1 MQHAAEPTIA
11 LPDPAERLVSIPNIA
26 KAAPP
31 SRKPPR
37 YVPERGLVRRIRT
50 AQANDDIGELA
61 TRHSLDQETRA
72 LLSAELIKA
81 GAPPITST
89 VAETALSRLVTFE
102 PLNAD
107 ALRPFLMLS
116 LDRPLRAAA
125 MARVGDAMRRAGR
138 RVKLISDAVDTR
150 DNPVLIEAGKS
161 LGCGITRY
169 DGSPNCVDIL
179 RKTDLACLAL
189 IEAGFRAPL
198 DKVALLRL
206 NTLVQ
211 ATGSEPVFVMRPQ
224 DTPLAVALS
233 KIGVRRVVLAV
244 TEARVSL
251 GPVFAALRD
260 ANLVVAE
267 ILDTRGDE
275 PALRPGRA
283 AELAML
289 LTE

>member
-11 LPDPAERLVSIPNIA
+11 LPDPAERLVSMPIIA
-26 KAAPP
+26 KAPTV
-31 SRKPPR
+31 SRKAAR

-61 TRHSLDQETRA
+61 TRHSLDDETRS

-81 GAPPITST
+81 GAPPITSV

-116 LDRPLRAAA
+116 ADRPLRAAA
-125 MARVGDAMRRAGR
+125 MAQVGDAMRRAGR
-138 RVKLISDAVDTR
+138 SVKLISDAVDAR
-150 DNPVLIEAGKS
+150 DNPVLTDAGKK
-161 LGCGITRY
+161 LGCGVTRY

-206 NTLVQ
+206 NTLIQ

-224 DTPLAVALS
+224 DAPLAVPLS
-233 KIGVRRVVLAV
+233 KIGVKRVLLAV
-244 TEARVSL
+244 TERHVSL
-251 GPVFAALRD
+251 GPVFTALRE

-267 ILDTRGDE
+267 IVDMRGGE
-275 PALRPGRA
+275 AALRPGRA
-283 AELAML
+283 AELASL